1 MPEPQ
6 LRYDE
11 RSPFIVHMLLLAIIY
26 LAFISLGLPDSLVGA
41 GWPAMHE
48 SLGVP
53 LSCAGFI
60 TFIIATGTIISSL
73 MSDRLTTRFGPGRV
87 TAASVALTAAALF
100 GFSFSVWA
108 RSWNGRRRTQQLCS
122 PALHRSAHELAARLL
137 GTRSIDQPVH
147 HEPGVK

>member
-87 TAASVALTAAALF
+87 TAASVARQPRHCSAFPSRLSF
-100 GFSFSVWA
+100 GCCA
-108 RSWNGRRRTQQLCS
+108 CGRCRM
-122 PALHRSAHELAARLL
+122 
-137 GTRSIDQPVH
+137 D
-147 HEPGVK
+147 

>member
-100 GFSFSVWA
+100 GFSFS
-108 RSWNGRRRTQQLCS
+108 TQFWVLC
-122 PALHRSAHELAARLL
+122 L
-137 GTRSIDQPVH
+137 
-147 HEPGVK
+147 